1 MTRAAASA
9 PAEQSEQADSGSRRE
24 ATKERNREAILA
36 AGLEVFAERGY
47 GEATIRDL
55 IRASGLSTGT
65 FYNYFPDKEAVL
77 RALVDRSATELRA
90 ILHER
95 RIAATGP
102 EDFVVGGFRAF
113 FEYMTSDPTFFTLL
127 SRNAG
132 AVRQMLDEPILGSV
146 IGELA
151 SDLQDAVERGDLPAF
166 DVELM
171 SAAMAGAGL
180 ELAVTM
186 LERNSVD
193 AERASE
199 FAGRLFLGGI
209 ERLARSSG

>member
-1 MTRAAASA
+1 MAGVREATT
-9 PAEQSEQADSGSRRE
+9 PGQGVTEGGEPGGRRE

-65 FYNYFPDKEAVL
+65 FYNYFPDKESVL
-77 RALVDRSATELRA
+77 RALVDRSATELRSVLA
-90 ILHER
+90 EKR
-95 RIAATGP
+95 AAAGTP
-102 EDFVVGGFRAF
+102 EEFVVGGFRAF
-113 FEYMTSDPTFFTLL
+113 FDYIVGDPTFFALL

-132 AVRQMLDEPILGSV
+132 AVRALLDEPILGPV

-151 SDLQDAVERGDLPAF
+151 SDLEDAVARGDLPAF

-171 SAAMAGAGL
+171 SSAMAGAGL
-180 ELAVTM
+180 EMAVAM
-186 LERNSVD
+186 LERDAVD
-193 AERASE
+193 PEQAAE

-209 ERLARSSG
+209 ERLTNR